1 MSKFLPIG
9 TKGELLNSDM
19 IARIIPKEDG
29 GCIILTKDGQHFHSE
44 IDLHDE
50 VNDYNSI
57 RSIIPCQG
65 VSAVYLDD
73 DGDSEIC
80 PCAFVML
87 MSDGK
92 IEPFV
97 FATDKDIERIANKGQ
112 AAFYSKTSGGMS
124 NMGRFINLGIAI
136 VNTSYIIRVEM
147 ESDGRAEIYMSDGT
161 MFRCDH
167 FDASQLYG
175 TNEKKEGATSL
186 HLQEELRY
194 DQSHSMS
201 T

>member
-1 MSKFLPIG
+1 AAAP
-9 TKGELLNSDM
+9 
-19 IARIIPKEDG
+19 A
-29 GCIILTKDGQHFHSE
+29 
-44 IDLHDE
+44 
-50 VNDYNSI
+50 
-57 RSIIPCQG
+57 
-65 VSAVYLDD
+65 
-73 DGDSEIC
+73 
-80 PCAFVML
+80 
-87 MSDGK
+87 
-92 IEPFV
+92 
-97 FATDKDIERIANKGQ
+97 
-112 AAFYSKTSGGMS
+112 AAFYSKTCGGMS

>member
-97 FATDKDIERIANKGQ
+97 FATDKD
-112 AAFYSKTSGGMS
+112 
-124 NMGRFINLGIAI
+124 MGRFINLGIAI

>member
-112 AAFYSKTSGGMS
+112 IDRWQSG
-124 NMGRFINLGIAI
+124 NLY
-136 VNTSYIIRVEM
+136 VRWYDVSLR
-147 ESDGRAEIYMSDGT
+147 SL
-161 MFRCDH
+161 RCLPTIWH
-167 FDASQLYG
+167 
-175 TNEKKEGATSL
+175 K
-186 HLQEELRY
+186 
-194 DQSHSMS
+194 
-201 T
+201 

>member
-1 MSKFLPIG
+1 MK
-9 TKGELLNSDM
+9 K
-19 IARIIPKEDG
+19 RITSLML
-29 GCIILTKDGQHFHSE
+29 ILVVAVSMTM
-44 IDLHDE
+44 
-50 VNDYNSI
+50 
-57 RSIIPCQG
+57 G
-65 VSAVYLDD
+65 VSAASYIPDD
-73 DGDSEIC
+73 VTYQNLNGQQLAIKTYTLLPDQD
-80 PCAFVML
+80 P
-87 MSDGK
+87 SDLY
-92 IEPFV
+92 P
-97 FATDKDIERIANKGQ
+97 
-112 AAFYSKTSGGMS
+112 KTSGGMS

>member
-1 MSKFLPIG
+1 MVLEVRLKKRKNLETIMVSRLFCGAAGQIRTADL
-9 TKGELLNSDM
+9 
-19 IARIIPKEDG
+19 
-29 GCIILTKDGQHFHSE
+29 ILTKDGQHFHSE

-97 FATDKDIERIANKGQ
+97 FATDKDIERIANKDHTG
-112 AAFYSKTSGGMS
+112 
-124 NMGRFINLGIAI
+124 FIGF
-136 VNTSYIIRVEM
+136 VPT
-147 ESDGRAEIYMSDGT
+147 
-161 MFRCDH
+161 
-167 FDASQLYG
+167 
-175 TNEKKEGATSL
+175 K
-186 HLQEELRY
+186 
-194 DQSHSMS
+194 
-201 T
+201 